1 MGKAASRAATVR
13 ESVSQVS
20 CRSERLPAILLLLLL
35 VCVHSLHAAAK
46 VEYAGG
52 TVAMLAEG
60 SNGSAD
66 VSDEKYFAIYTGK
79 QQLRI
84 PYDHINLLEYGQKV
98 NRRVL
103 LAMAISPAFLLA
115 KSRKHFLT
123 VGFQDDNGKQQ
134 AMVFRVDKNG
144 IRSTLV
150 SLEARTG
157 VKIQYQ
163 DEEARKAG
171 RG

>member
-1 MGKAASRAATVR
+1 MPPAWAAS
-13 ESVSQVS
+13 
-20 CRSERLPAILLLLLL
+20 
-35 VCVHSLHAAAK
+35 K

-52 TVAMLAEG
+52 TVAMLIQG
-60 SNGSAD
+60 TSGSAD
-66 VSDEKYFAIYTGK
+66 VSDDKYFAFFTAK
-79 QQLRI
+79 QQLRV
-84 PYDHINLLEYGQKV
+84 PYERINLLEYGQQV
-98 NRRVL
+98 NRRLL

-123 VGFQDDNGKQQ
+123 IGFQDDTGKQQ
-134 AMVFRVDKNG
+134 ALVFRVDKNS
-144 IRSTLV
+144 IRATLV

-157 VKIQYQ
+157 IKVQYQ